1 MLIWRRN
8 IVLLVLAILAAGL
21 GGQCAVAQDGPRT
34 GNVTLMVFSDIYE
47 MAGVE
52 GRGGFARVAKAIKDE
67 RARNACVIVAHAG
80 DTLSP
85 SLMSGLDKGAHIID
99 LTNRIRPDV
108 FVPGNHEFDFGEANF
123 RQRMSEATFP
133 LYAANLRQ
141 ASGEPLAN
149 FLDNKIIE
157 CDGVRVGIFGLT
169 DDEAARR
176 SDPGTLIIA
185 PAIPTAKE
193 QAAKLRAAGADIVVA
208 VSHTAW
214 QDDMR
219 LGGLGLIDVILS
231 GHDHNLWVGY
241 DGKTVIAESQSDGM
255 NVVAVDLA
263 VAVKGEKEAR
273 KVSWRPR
280 FRVFDTSASEP
291 DPDVAKAVDGYQ
303 ERLSKELDNA
313 VGTTSVALD
322 SRKSSVRNGE
332 TAIGNFIA
340 DAFREAAGA
349 DVAIVN
355 GGSIRG
361 DTQYEAGQTLTAK
374 DIHKQLP
381 FSDKVVVVEMTGAD
395 LREAFE
401 NGVWFAGKGDGRFCQ
416 ISGARLKGRKDA
428 VPGTKLSEITIG
440 GAPLDPAKT
449 YKVAVTMYLAAGK
462 DGYNAIGRSKI
473 VSDEDQGRMAVEIVM
488 SAIRKAGTIAPAID
502 GRITLE

>member
-1 MLIWRRN
+1 MGRSAIVAVMLAQ
-8 IVLLVLAILAAGL
+8 LAGAAG
-21 GGQCAVAQDGPRT
+21 GPEARAQDGPRT

-47 MAGVE
+47 MSGVE
-52 GRGGFARVAKAIKDE
+52 GRGGFARIAKAISDE
-67 RARNACVIVAHAG
+67 RARNACAFVAHAG

-85 SLMSGLDKGAHIID
+85 SLMSGLDQGAHIID
-99 LTNRIRPDV
+99 LTNRIKPDV
-108 FVPGNHEFDFGEANF
+108 FVPGNHEFDMGEDIF
-123 RQRMSEATFP
+123 RQRMGEATFP
-133 LYAANLRQ
+133 IFAANLRQ
-141 ASGEPLAN
+141 ASGEPLPK
-149 FLDNKIIE
+149 FQDSKILE
-157 CDGVRVGIFGLT
+157 CDGVRIGVFGLT

-176 SDPGTLIIA
+176 SNPGTLVIA
-185 PAIPTAKE
+185 PAIPTARE
-193 QAAKLRAAGADIVVA
+193 QAAKLRAEGADIVVA

-263 VAVKGEKEAR
+263 VTIKGEKDAR

-280 FRVFDTSASEP
+280 FRVLDTSASEP
-291 DPDVAKAVDGYQ
+291 DAGIAAAVEGYQ
-303 ERLSKELDNA
+303 ARLSKELDVA
-313 VGTTSVALD
+313 VGTTGVALD
-322 SRKSSVRNGE
+322 SRKASVRNGE

-340 DAFREAAGA
+340 DAFREATGA

-361 DTQYEAGQTLTAK
+361 DTQYDAGQTLTAK
-374 DIHKQLP
+374 HVQKELP

-428 VPGTKLSEITIG
+428 VPGAKLSEIFVG
-440 GAPLDPAKT
+440 GAALDPAKA

-462 DGYNAIGRSKI
+462 DGYNAIGRSKV
-473 VSDEDQGRMAVEIVM
+473 VSDEDQGRMAIEIVT
-488 SAIRKAGTIAPAID
+488 SAIKKAGTIAPAID